1 MNINHNLF
9 ICILLLFRE
18 EKVQSGD
25 GVHAEPSMSAW
36 NNEIMKLYILVWSSL
51 SKQWRNSTN
60 WVNDFCL
67 C

>member
-1 MNINHNLF
+1 MININHNLF

-36 NNEIMKLYILVWSSL
+36 NNEIMKLYFSVV
-51 SKQWRNSTN
+51 QF
-60 WVNDFCL
+60 V
-67 C
+67 